1 MNFRHLYY
9 IYIYVYVLSVRH
21 ATRFMTDPVQRPTR
35 KVTWNHLEPVQENDA
50 ATDEKLA
57 SEFRNE
63 ITNYCYNSFFIF
75 LLIL

>member
-1 MNFRHLYY
+1 
-9 IYIYVYVLSVRH
+9 
-21 ATRFMTDPVQRPTR
+21 MTDPVQRPTR